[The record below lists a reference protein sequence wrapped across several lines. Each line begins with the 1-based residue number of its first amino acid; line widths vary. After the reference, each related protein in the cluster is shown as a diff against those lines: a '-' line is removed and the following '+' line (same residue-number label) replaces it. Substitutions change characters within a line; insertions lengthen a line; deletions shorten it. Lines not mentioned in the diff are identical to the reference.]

1 VGDLMLAARDV
12 RLVRGGRPV
21 LAGASLTVTPGQL
34 VAVIGPNGAG
44 KSSLLQVLSRGLSP
58 NSGTVTLDG
67 KPLPDWHRGALARR
81 RAVLPQA
88 PNVVFPFR
96 VRDVVALGRNPHA
109 GLSDRARD
117 RGVVEAAMAETEV
130 SALADR
136 LYGTLSG
143 GERQRVHLAR
153 VLAQVW
159 VPPDDGSACY
169 LLLDEPTNNLD
180 LAHQHELLIQARRF
194 AASGGGV
201 LAILHDPN
209 LAASYA
215 DRIAIVRDGRV
226 VVDATPEAALQPA
239 TLSDVFGLPV
249 EVIRPNGF
257 THPLI
262 FPAPPAR
269 GAKTAEEG
277 ADPDVHRD
285 EPFPRGARR
294 REPLR
299 GGLGQPRDPSR

>member
-1 VGDLMLAARDV
+1 VGDLMLAGRDIH
-12 RLVRGGRPV
+12 LARGGRTV
-21 LAGASLTVTPGQL
+21 LAGASLRVTPGSL

-44 KSSLLQVLSRGLSP
+44 KSSLLQVLSRALTPDAGA
-58 NSGTVTLDG
+58 VTLDG
-67 KPLPDWHRGALARR
+67 RSLSDWHRGALARR

-109 GLSDRARD
+109 GLSDRASD
-117 RGVVEAAMAETEV
+117 RGVVEAAMAETGV
-130 SALADR
+130 TALADR
-136 LYGTLSG
+136 LYATLSG

-159 VPPDDGSACY
+159 FPPDDGSSCY

-209 LAASYA
+209 LAAAYA
-215 DRIAIVRDGRV
+215 DRIAIVQDGRV
-226 VVDATPEAALQPA
+226 VVDAAPETALEPA
-239 TLSDVFGLPV
+239 LLSEVFGLPV
-249 EVIRPNGF
+249 KVIQPDGF
-257 THPLI
+257 VRPLI
-262 FPAPPAR
+262 FPVPDNR
-269 GAKTAEEG
+269 YTDTLREG
-277 ADPDVHRD
+277 DIPDVHRD
-285 EPFPRGARR
+285 EPLSRDPRRG
-294 REPLR
+294 EPVR
-299 GGLGQPRDPSR
+299 GGLGEP

>member
-1 VGDLMLAARDV
+1 MLAGRNIHLA
-12 RLVRGGRPV
+12 RGGRTV
-21 LAGASLTVTPGQL
+21 LVGASLRVTPGNL

-44 KSSLLQVLSRGLSP
+44 KSSLLQVLSRALTPDAGE
-58 NSGTVTLDG
+58 VALDG
-67 KPLPDWHRGALARR
+67 RPLFDWNRGALARR

-109 GLSDRARD
+109 GLSDRASD
-117 RGVVEAAMAETEV
+117 RGVVEAAMAETGIT
-130 SALADR
+130 ALADR
-136 LYGTLSG
+136 LYATLSG

-159 VPPDDGSACY
+159 FPPDDGSACY

-209 LAASYA
+209 LAAAYA
-215 DRIAIVRDGRV
+215 DRIAIVQDGRV
-226 VVDATPEAALQPA
+226 VVDAAPETALEPA
-239 TLSDVFGLPV
+239 LLSEVFGLPV
-249 EVIRPNGF
+249 EVIRPQGF
-257 THPLI
+257 VRPLI
-262 FPAPPAR
+262 FPAPQKQA
-269 GAKTAEEG
+269 AETQEEG
-277 ADPDVHRD
+277 DIPDVHRD
-285 EPFPRGARR
+285 EPLSRGARR
-294 REPLR
+294 GEPLR
-299 GGLGQPRDPSR
+299 GGVGEP